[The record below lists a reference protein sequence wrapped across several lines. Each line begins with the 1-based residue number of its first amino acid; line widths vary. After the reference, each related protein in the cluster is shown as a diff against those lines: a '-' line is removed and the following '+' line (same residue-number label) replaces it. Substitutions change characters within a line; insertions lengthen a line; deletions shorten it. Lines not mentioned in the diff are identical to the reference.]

1 VTVTD
6 PAKIKRDALAILFLT
21 VGVFLTVALV
31 SFHQLDPSLSAAST
45 PAGPVRN
52 WGGAVG
58 AILSDSLLQ
67 VFGIGAIG
75 FPVICLLLAYWTFR
89 GEGILGKW
97 SRAAGGLL
105 AVCSVL
111 GILSFFAGHVSV
123 LGQDV
128 FLPGI
133 AGELLGRQF
142 LGKMLSTVGGVL
154 LLTALLLFS
163 LMLVTG
169 LPLSALPG
177 LWRREKPSEKV
188 RAMVKEKLAPRE
200 AWEEEPGAPGHRES
214 FRDAAPPRVVPPRP
228 ADAEAP
234 PPKAVGKAFVLPPLE
249 LLEPGRG
256 QDGGVDAS
264 ALQENAQA
272 LLSKLEEHGI
282 DGAITEIR
290 TGPLVTMYE
299 FRPAP
304 GIKANRVSAMADD
317 LALAMRCESVRV
329 VPNIPGKGVMG
340 FEIPN
345 ARRAP
350 IVLRELLGCAA
361 YSSAGSVLTI
371 ALGKDI
377 FGEPVV
383 RDLGRMPHL
392 LIAGA
397 TGSGKSVALHTM
409 ILSVLYRATP
419 EEVRLILVDPKMLEL
434 SLYEGIPHLY
444 HPVVT
449 QPRDAGQVLKWAV
462 GEMRGRYQVMME
474 NGVRHIDAF
483 NQFVEKRQRTAGR
496 TKAAGE
502 SEDLAKLPYI
512 VIVID
517 ELADLMMTSASRR
530 EVEDSITQLTQMA
543 RAAGI
548 HLVFATQ
555 RPSVDV
561 LTGVIKANFPS
572 RVSFKV
578 TSQVD
583 SRTILDQGG
592 AETLLGFGDM
602 LFLQPGV
609 GGITRVHGPFVSE
622 GEIQRVADHL
632 KAQGPPVYDSTIT
645 APPASEEPDPSR
657 DDMFDA
663 AVEEVVRAGR
673 ASVSFLQRR
682 LKIGFNRAAR
692 IIEEME
698 RQGIVGPAEG
708 GKQREVYVTR
718 KEE

>member
-1 VTVTD
+1 MAD
-6 PAKIKRDALAILFLT
+6 PGKIRREAVAVLFLAAA
-21 VGVFLTVALV
+21 VLLSVALV
-31 SFHQLDPSLSAAST
+31 SFHQMDPSLST
-45 PAGPVRN
+45 AGSPDPEVRN
-52 WGGAVG
+52 WVGWGGAIFSDLLLQMFGVG
-58 AILSDSLLQ
+58 A
-67 VFGIGAIG
+67 AG
-75 FPVICLLLAYWTFR
+75 FPLLCLLLAYWTYR

-97 SRAAGGLL
+97 ARAAGGLL
-105 AVCSVL
+105 AVCSIL
-111 GILSFFAGHVSV
+111 GILSFFTGHVAV
-123 LGQDV
+123 MGQDV
-128 FLPGI
+128 FLPGVV
-133 AGELLGRQF
+133 GDLLGAHF
-142 LGKMLSTVGGVL
+142 LGKVAGVAGGLVL
-154 LLTALLLFS
+154 LVALLLFS

-169 LPLSALPG
+169 LPLSALPS
-177 LWRREKPSEKV
+177 LVRKDPSPEKV
-188 RAMVKEKLAPRE
+188 RERIKEKFAPRD
-200 AWEEEPGAPGHRES
+200 AWEAERPAPETREET
-214 FRDAAPPRVVPPRP
+214 APPRVVPRRP
-228 ADAEAP
+228 VPAEAAP
-234 PPKAVGKAFVLPPLE
+234 NRAAGKAFVLPSLD
-249 LLEPGRG
+249 LLEPSRG
-256 QDGGVDAS
+256 GEEGVDDE
-264 ALQENAQA
+264 ALRENAQS
-272 LLSKLEEHGI
+272 LLSKLAEHGI
-282 DGAITEIR
+282 EGQITEIR

-340 FEIPN
+340 IEIPN

-350 IVLRELLGCAA
+350 IVLRELLGCPA
-361 YSSAGSVLTI
+361 YASAVP
-371 ALGKDI
+371 ALSLAMGKDI
-377 FGEPVV
+377 FGDPVV
-383 RDLGRMPHL
+383 RDLARMPHL

-409 ILSVLYRATP
+409 ILSILFRATP
-419 EEVRLILVDPKMLEL
+419 DEVRLILVDPKMLEL
-434 SLYEGIPHLY
+434 SLYDGIPHLY

-449 QPRDAGQVLKWAV
+449 QTRDAAQVLKWAV
-462 GEMRGRYQVMME
+462 GEMRGRYQLMME

-483 NQFVEKRQRTAGR
+483 NQFVEKRIRSGGR
-496 TKAAGE
+496 SKGE
-502 SEDLAKLPYI
+502 GEGDDLVKLPYI
-512 VIVID
+512 VILID

-548 HLVFATQ
+548 HLIFATQ

-578 TSQVD
+578 ISQFD
-583 SRTILDQGG
+583 SRTILDQSG

-609 GGITRVHGPFVSE
+609 GGIVRVHCPYVGE
-622 GEIQRVADHL
+622 GEIQRVVEHL
-632 KAQGPPVYDSTIT
+632 KAQGPPVYDSAIT
-645 APPASEEPDPSR
+645 APPSTEDPDPSR
-657 DDMFDA
+657 DEMFDA

-692 IIEEME
+692 IVEEME

>member
-6 PAKIKRDALAILFLT
+6 LARIKRDALAILFLT
-21 VGVFLTVALV
+21 AGIYLTVALV
-31 SFHQLDPSLSAAST
+31 SFHQMDPSLSAWSSSDAE
-45 PAGPVRN
+45 VRN
-52 WGGAVG
+52 WGGTVG
-58 AILSDSLLQ
+58 AVLSDILLQ
-67 VFGIGAIG
+67 LFGIGALG
-75 FPVICLLLAYWTFR
+75 LPVLCLLLAYWTFR

-97 SRAAGGLL
+97 GRAAGGLL
-105 AVCSVL
+105 AVCATL

-133 AGELLGRQF
+133 VGDLLGKHF
-142 LGKMLSTVGGVL
+142 LGKLLSTVGGVL
-154 LLTALLLFS
+154 ALVALLMFS

-169 LPLSALPG
+169 LPLSGLPG
-177 LWRREKPSEKV
+177 LVRREKSPEKV

-200 AWEEEPGAPGHRES
+200 TWEEAAETPQPGEPV
-214 FRDAAPPRVVPPRP
+214 PPRIVPPRP
-228 ADAEAP
+228 MAEEASP
-234 PPKAVGKAFVLPPLE
+234 PRPAGKAFVLPLLD
-249 LLEPGRG
+249 LLEPVPAGEE
-256 QDGGVDAS
+256 GVDEAT
-264 ALQENAQA
+264 LQENAQA
-272 LLSKLEEHGI
+272 LLSKLAEHGI
-282 DGAITEIR
+282 EGIITEIR

-345 ARRAP
+345 ARRTA
-350 IVLRELLGCAA
+350 IVLRELLGCPGYA
-361 YSSAGSVLTI
+361 SAGTTLAL

-383 RDLGRMPHL
+383 RDLGKMPHL

-409 ILSVLYRATP
+409 ILSILFRATP
-419 EEVRLILVDPKMLEL
+419 DDVRLILVDPKMLEL

-449 QPRDAGQVLKWAV
+449 QPRDAAQVLKWAV
-462 GEMRGRYQVMME
+462 GEMRGRYQLMME

-483 NQFVEKRQRTAGR
+483 NQFVEKRQRAGKSR
-496 TKAAGE
+496 AGLE
-502 SEDLAKLPYI
+502 TEDLSKLPYI

-517 ELADLMMTSASRR
+517 ELADLMMTTASRR

-548 HLVFATQ
+548 HLIFATQ

-578 TSQVD
+578 TSQFD
-583 SRTILDQGG
+583 SRTILDQSG

-609 GGITRVHGPFVSE
+609 GGVLRLHGPYVGE
-622 GEIQRVADHL
+622 GEIQRVAEHL
-632 KAQGPPVYDSTIT
+632 RAQGPPAYDSAIT
-645 APPASEEPDPSR
+645 APPSSEEPDPSR
-657 DDMFDA
+657 DEKFDA

-682 LKIGFNRAAR
+682 LQIGFNRAAR

-718 KEE
+718 KEG

>member
-1 VTVTD
+1 MSD
-6 PAKIKRDALAILFLT
+6 LAKIRRDALAILFLAF
-21 VGVFLTVALV
+21 GVFLSVALV
-31 SFHQLDPSLSAAST
+31 SFHQMDPSLSAWNT
-45 PAGPVRN
+45 RGGEVRN
-52 WGGAVG
+52 WAGPGG
-58 AILSDSLLQ
+58 AILSDLLLQ
-67 VFGIGAIG
+67 LFGIGALG
-75 FPVICLLLAYWTFR
+75 FPLLCLLLAYWTFR
-89 GEGILGKW
+89 GEGIPGQW
-97 SRAAGGLL
+97 GRAAGGIL
-105 AVCSVL
+105 ALCSIL
-111 GILSFFAGHVSV
+111 GILGFFAGHVSV
-123 LGQDV
+123 LDQDV

-133 AGELLGRQF
+133 VGDLIGRHFIGRIVGTAGGLI
-142 LGKMLSTVGGVL
+142 
-154 LLTALLLFS
+154 LLTAILLLS

-169 LPLSALPG
+169 LPLSGLPG
-177 LWRREKPSEKV
+177 LVRRGQSPDQV
-188 RAMVKEKLAPRE
+188 RAKVKEKLVSAE
-200 AWEEEPGAPGHRES
+200 SWEEEPPRRPSPEP
-214 FRDAAPPRVVPPRP
+214 RDATPPRVVPPRP
-228 ADAEAP
+228 VPEESTPSRPA
-234 PPKAVGKAFVLPPLE
+234 GKAFVLPSLD
-249 LLEPGRG
+249 LLEPPR
-256 QDGGVDAS
+256 DAESGVDEDS
-264 ALQENAQA
+264 LRENAQA
-272 LLSKLEEHGI
+272 LLAKLAEHGI
-282 DGAITEIR
+282 EGQITEIR

-304 GIKANRVSAMADD
+304 GIKANRVSAMAGD

-345 ARRAP
+345 ARRSP
-350 IVLRELLGCAA
+350 IVLREMLGCPA
-361 YSSAGSVLTI
+361 YASAVPVLTL

-377 FGEPVV
+377 FGDPVV
-383 RDLGRMPHL
+383 RDLGKMPHL

-409 ILSVLYRATP
+409 ILSILFRATP
-419 EEVRLILVDPKMLEL
+419 DEVRLILVDPKMLEL
-434 SLYEGIPHLY
+434 SLYDGIPHLY

-449 QPRDAGQVLKWAV
+449 QPRDAAQVLRWAV
-462 GEMRGRYQVMME
+462 GEMRGRYQLMME

-483 NQFVEKRQRTAGR
+483 NQFVEKRSRPTGR
-496 TKAAGE
+496 SKPEGE
-502 SEDLAKLPYI
+502 ADDLAKLPYI

-548 HLVFATQ
+548 HLIFATQ

-578 TSQVD
+578 TSQFD
-583 SRTILDQGG
+583 SRTILDQSG

-609 GGITRVHGPFVSE
+609 GGIVRVHGPYVGE
-622 GEIQRVADHL
+622 EEIQRVAAHL
-632 KAQGPPVYDSTIT
+632 KGQGPPVYDTAIT
-645 APPASEEPDPSR
+645 AMPSAEEPDPSR
-657 DDMFDA
+657 DEMFDA
-663 AVEEVVRAGR
+663 AVEEVTRAGR

-692 IIEEME
+692 IVEEME

-708 GKQREVYVTR
+708 GKQRDVYITR